1 MRGKVGAAAAFLSK
15 ISPRKTVLYV
25 CSYLQGRGG
34 LGLGIVVRSMYSLTL
49 DPPLKMKNPWTCRW
63 FLMKIIGH
71 SYEEASIFLTIS
83 GSSKVFSYLKKEI
96 EISIDLSD
104 Q

>member
-34 LGLGIVVRSMYSLTL
+34 LGLGIVVRSMYSLPL
-49 DPPLKMKNPWTCRW
+49 DPPLENEEPLNLPMISHENYRTLLRGGIHFSDNFRVIQS
-63 FLMKIIGH
+63 FLLPEKGNRN
-71 SYEEASIFLTIS
+71 
-83 GSSKVFSYLKKEI
+83 
-96 EISIDLSD
+96 
-104 Q
+104 

>member
-49 DPPLKMKNPWTCRW
+49 DPPLEN
-63 FLMKIIGH
+63 
-71 SYEEASIFLTIS
+71 EEPLNLPMISHENYRTLLRGIHFSDNFRVKRSRRLFSLT
-83 GSSKVFSYLKKEI
+83 
-96 EISIDLSD
+96 
-104 Q
+104 

>member
-34 LGLGIVVRSMYSLTL
+34 LGLGIVVRSMYSLTHSR
-49 DPPLKMKNPWTCRW
+49 PPP
-63 FLMKIIGH
+63 
-71 SYEEASIFLTIS
+71 
-83 GSSKVFSYLKKEI
+83 
-96 EISIDLSD
+96 
-104 Q
+104 